1 MAVRERHASIF
12 TKRIMP
18 LIIGDTNFP
27 DIIGNQEK
35 MFDVCLEALLQMT
48 GAITAKSWMEMR
60 KLTRK
65 T

>member
-1 MAVRERHASIF
+1 
-12 TKRIMP
+12 MP
-18 LIIGDTNFP
+18 PIIGDTNFP

-48 GAITAKSWMEMR
+48 GAITVKSWMEMR